1 MNTLSIND
9 LLLESSTLSTSRN
22 SDQKAAISNVSQQK
36 KESMP
41 HSEYPLGE
49 SLEMVSDNRT
59 TETAETAE
67 TEETGLDFKIANI
80 SAASTKETSDEQKR
94 EDNMA
99 DASKPH
105 DDTIRPYSLS
115 YSTASAVLSDT
126 HSDPK
131 VYTPSFIDSHTLKT
145 LVSSPKEVQG
155 DEMPKMDVDLDLSNT
170 QDKQSENIAFSQL
183 QTAIQSDHS
192 LDPLETQPG
201 HNTTADLSGAGS
213 LSATTEFSSNRM
225 ITPTSANAAFTAFPL
240 TKENSNTGHSVIDF
254 DTQSVRSVDTIPY
267 SVRLT
272 STNTNGLQK
281 LTLTNQILGYGS
293 HGTIVYKGYF
303 EGREIAIKRLLLDFY
318 EVADHEVKILQEA
331 DHHSNVIRYYIQ
343 EQCDGFLYIAL
354 ELCPASLFDIVEK
367 SSTPHLISLRE
378 QLEHKDVLF
387 QIMAGL
393 QHLHSMRI
401 VHRDLK
407 PQNILIGGPKS
418 KKNPKLR
425 ILISDFGLGKRL
437 ADDQS
442 SFHNTAGFGGGTTG
456 WRAPEC
462 LLGLAEDKQN
472 YSADDS
478 NELSRSTLG
487 GYPPDSISDPVATTP
502 ISLLMSYA
510 ETIDWMPLDSLKEE
524 GVLAKDLIKR
534 MICKD
539 PVKRPEAHEVVRH
552 PYFWTPAERL
562 RFLQDISDRLEI
574 EKREPISAIIK
585 FLERG
590 SAKTTGGDWRTKLH
604 SIVLDDL
611 DQHRPYDGSSL
622 QDLLRAIRNKKH
634 HYQDLPAP
642 VKKVLGPLPGSFWG
656 YFESRF
662 PHLLLHCYNFVAGSK
677 VLRSTPMLK
686 LYFEPLS
693 VL

>member
-1 MNTLSIND
+1 
-9 LLLESSTLSTSRN
+9 
-22 SDQKAAISNVSQQK
+22 
-36 KESMP
+36 
-41 HSEYPLGE
+41 
-49 SLEMVSDNRT
+49 
-59 TETAETAE
+59 
-67 TEETGLDFKIANI
+67 
-80 SAASTKETSDEQKR
+80 
-94 EDNMA
+94 
-99 DASKPH
+99 
-105 DDTIRPYSLS
+105 
-115 YSTASAVLSDT
+115 
-126 HSDPK
+126 
-131 VYTPSFIDSHTLKT
+131 
-145 LVSSPKEVQG
+145 
-155 DEMPKMDVDLDLSNT
+155 MDVDLDLSNT

-502 ISLLMSYA
+502 ISLVRITRSMDIFSSGCVFFYVLTGGKHPFGDKILREVNVLRGNYRLDA
-510 ETIDWMPLDSLKEE
+510 LDSLKEE